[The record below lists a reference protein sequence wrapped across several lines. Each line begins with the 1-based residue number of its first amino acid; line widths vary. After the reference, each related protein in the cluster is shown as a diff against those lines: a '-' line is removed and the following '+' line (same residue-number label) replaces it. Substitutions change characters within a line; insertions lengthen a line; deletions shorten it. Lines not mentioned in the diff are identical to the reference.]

1 MRRLLDPY
9 NETLREVRRLLT
21 ILFRYNQTMEFAI
34 GIGIGVVIAL
44 IAGKRKKRN
53 SQTDSSPDAN
63 AERLRRQKVDE
74 ELITVILPT
83 INNDK

>member
-1 MRRLLDPY
+1 
-9 NETLREVRRLLT
+9 
-21 ILFRYNQTMEFAI
+21 MEFAI
-34 GIGIGVVIAL
+34 GIGIGAVIAL

>member
-1 MRRLLDPY
+1 
-9 NETLREVRRLLT
+9 
-21 ILFRYNQTMEFAI
+21 MEFAI

-53 SQTDSSPDAN
+53 AQKKSAPN
-63 AERLRRQKVDE
+63 ADTEHLKRQKADE
-74 ELITVILPT
+74 ELITIILPT

>member
-1 MRRLLDPY
+1 
-9 NETLREVRRLLT
+9 
-21 ILFRYNQTMEFAI
+21 MEFAI

-53 SQTDSSPDAN
+53 SQTDNSPDAN
-63 AERLRRQKVDE
+63 AERLRRQKADE